1 MYNNEY
7 EDYMRSILGYP
18 IQNEMNTYNNAYEN
32 NNSFFSYRSG
42 ITYTNESDYDNLY
55 PEIYKILKPM
65 VRKVCNN
72 PRYCSISNNTLEIM
86 ANEIYNN
93 IEPDIDVINVNIN
106 TKEAEPSGNLARK
119 DMSISQ
125 SKTKDEEARNCCG
138 NPTLKD
144 LIKIM
149 EIGLQLDQDHH
160 FQCLHIESSKI
171 QQYIIESI
179 VQINH
184 FNFIIKIFGKLGILF
199 KIKVFIFD
207 IQNLDCI
214 SFLLLHKIK

>member
-18 IQNEMNTYNNAYEN
+18 IQNEMNTYRDNNL
-32 NNSFFSYRSG
+32 FFPYRSG
-42 ITYTNESDYDNLY
+42 IAYTNENNYESLY

-72 PRYCSISNNTLEIM
+72 PRYGSISNDTLEIM

-93 IEPDIDVINVNIN
+93 IESDIDVINVNIN
-106 TKEAEPSGNLARK
+106 TKEAETSGNLART
-119 DMSISQ
+119 DMKVSQ
-125 SKTKDEEARNCCG
+125 SKIKDEESRICCG

-149 EIGLQLDQDHH
+149 
-160 FQCLHIESSKI
+160 
-171 QQYIIESI
+171 
-179 VQINH
+179 
-184 FNFIIKIFGKLGILF
+184 IIKQLIENNGNRPPIRPRPQFPMPPHRELENPAIYNSDYTANQPF
-199 KIKVFIFD
+199 QFY
-207 IQNLDCI
+207 N
-214 SFLLLHKIK
+214 

>member
-42 ITYTNESDYDNLY
+42 IDYINDYTNEDNYENLY

-65 VRKVCNN
+65 VRKVCSN
-72 PRYCSISNNTLEIM
+72 PRYGSISNNTLEIM

-149 EIGLQLDQDHH
+149 
-160 FQCLHIESSKI
+160 
-171 QQYIIESI
+171 
-179 VQINH
+179 
-184 FNFIIKIFGKLGILF
+184 IIKQLIENNVNRPPIGPRPPFPMPPHRELENPTIYNSEYSTNQPF
-199 KIKVFIFD
+199 QFY
-207 IQNLDCI
+207 
-214 SFLLLHKIK
+214 H

>member
-7 EDYMRSILGYP
+7 EDYMRGILGYP
-18 IQNEMNTYNNAYEN
+18 IQNEINTYNNAYGN
-32 NNSFFSYRSG
+32 NNSFFPYRSR
-42 ITYTNESDYDNLY
+42 IDYTNENNYENLY

-65 VRKVCNN
+65 VIKVCNN
-72 PRYCSISNNTLEIM
+72 PIYGSISNNTLEIM

-93 IEPDIDVINVNIN
+93 IESDIDVINVNIN

-149 EIGLQLDQDHH
+149 
-160 FQCLHIESSKI
+160 
-171 QQYIIESI
+171 
-179 VQINH
+179 
-184 FNFIIKIFGKLGILF
+184 IIKQLIENNVNRPPIGPRPPFPMPPHRELENPTIYNSEYSTNQPF
-199 KIKVFIFD
+199 QFY
-207 IQNLDCI
+207 
-214 SFLLLHKIK
+214 H